1 MKKSNAK
8 NRITTAA
15 FCLLFLVGLSLLSYP
30 LVSSRWNKC
39 RSDRL
44 VRDYAGSVAEVPQED
59 YSGWFEAAERYN
71 ASLEGKTVPDAF
83 ALVSEEENADY
94 LSQLAFRSDGI
105 MAYLRIPKIDL
116 DLPVYHGTSA
126 EVLEKGVGHLTGSS
140 LPIGGAGSHAV
151 LSAHRGLPSAALFT
165 DLDRLAE
172 GDHFYIHV
180 LDRTLA
186 YEVDQ
191 ILTVEPT
198 ELEALGRVPGED
210 LATLVTCTPYGVNS
224 HRLLV
229 RGHRVEYVEEVAAQ
243 EAAQPVQSL
252 HTRYGLWAAAG
263 LLFTLLFTLLL
274 LLLRTHRRRARHERG
289 RHVHNRK

>member
-15 FCLLFLVGLSLLSYP
+15 FCLLFLVGLSLLFYP
-30 LVSSRWNKC
+30 LVSSRWNK
-39 RSDRL
+39 RRTDSL

-83 ALVSEEENADY
+83 ALVSDAENADY

-105 MAYLRIPKIDL
+105 MAYLRIPKINV
-116 DLPVYHGTSA
+116 DLPIYHGTSA
-126 EVLEKGVGHLTGSS
+126 EVLEKGVGHLIGSS
-140 LPIGGAGSHAV
+140 LPIGGEGNHAV
-151 LSAHRGLPSAALFT
+151 LSAHRGLPSATLFT

-198 ELEALGRVPGED
+198 ELDALGRVPGED
-210 LATLVTCTPYGVNS
+210 LVTLVTCTPYGVNS

-229 RGHRVEYVEEVAAQ
+229 RGHRVEYAEEVAAQ
-243 EAAQPVQSL
+243 EASEVVQSV

-263 LLFTLLFTLLL
+263 LLVTLLFTLLL
-274 LLLRTHRRRARHERG
+274 LLLRTNRRHARHERG
-289 RHVHNRK
+289 RHVHDRK